1 MRGRCAGL
9 VRKLRSSGTGIDGT
23 VFWSTAGSAFEKI
36 SLTRVQGD
44 YGLADLKYGPFTYM
58 TTVVI

>member
-1 MRGRCAGL
+1 MRRVGQEVALQRD
-9 VRKLRSSGTGIDGT
+9 RIDGT
-23 VFWSTAGSAFEKI
+23 VFWSTADFAFEKI

-44 YGLADLKYGPFTYM
+44 YGLAVLKYGPFTYM